1 MDSSYIDMDKWMNAG
16 SDAGSEQ
23 TDWLPTMSLGL
34 VVLIILIVLFIIYGI
49 PYIRKLIALSRT
61 QTLYNSLKKTV
72 DTVLVPQEQNSVT
85 QRQSALFGTAAAQS
99 NPDADTYIGY
109 NNICGKSGQNDAC
122 EKICNA
128 IDKYIAELIEDIK
141 LEIAMGLLRLFQ
153 TIGTWKEWGNLKEG
167 VQSLDAGTISLIN
180 LAMCKMIDLLST
192 NTSTSCGQ
200 AELAEQDKLSTLIQ
214 DLESLM
220 KKIENIPFGDIFKNA
235 IKNSMGTLITAVQA
249 KIANHISAFLTDL
262 NASHPRIYLAVMSI
276 LTKACSRDA
285 CGSDANCT
293 TAVTNAI
300 KAIRSVNGLED
311 IKNGPKVALY
321 LLNQLIPKSLNE
333 AKVAKVA
340 KVLRYVCNATNQYI
354 PHGQPSLK
362 WKVADSEKYTYVSG
376 DPTCLNT
383 GSTDSTGCCSLSDYQ
398 KFVSN
403 VNTESSAALREVQWC
418 NESKND

>member
-72 DTVLVPQEQNSVT
+72 DTVLVTQEQNSVT

-99 NPDADTYIGY
+99 NPDADTYIGC
-109 NNICGKSGQNDAC
+109 NKICGKSGQKHAC
-122 EKICNA
+122 EICNA
-128 IDKYIAELIEDIK
+128 IDTYIANLIEDIK
-141 LEIAMGLLRLFQ
+141 LEIAMGLLALFQ

-220 KKIENIPFGDIFKNA
+220 VKIENIPFGDIFKNA
-235 IKNSMGTLITAVQA
+235 IKDSMGTLITTVQ
-249 KIANHISAFLTDL
+249 KQIASHISAFLTDL
-262 NASHPRIYLAVMSI
+262 KASHPGIYLAVMSI
-276 LTKACSRDA
+276 LTKACSCDA
-285 CGSDANCT
+285 CGSDDTNCN
-293 TAVTNAI
+293 TAVKNAI
-300 KAIRSVNGLED
+300 KAIRKVDEIGWKD
-311 IKNGPKVALY
+311 IMADINNGPKVALY
-321 LLNQLIPKSLNE
+321 LLNKLIPKSLND
-333 AKVAKVA
+333 ATVANV
-340 KVLRYVCNATNQYI
+340 VRYVCNATSTYRKKLS
-354 PHGQPSLK
+354 SLK
-362 WKVADSEKYTYVSG
+362 WKVADSNYTYQTG
-376 DPTCLNT
+376 DPNCLK
-383 GSTDSTGCCSLSDYQ
+383 SDSTGCCSLSDYQ
-398 KFVSN
+398 KFVRN
-403 VNTESSAALREVQWC
+403 VNTKSSAALREVQWC